1 MKLKQKLLVVNINE
15 FNYNFLLKQGKIFK
29 CKNIINFF
37 RTFNKSKTF
46 THDKIQHE
54 NLDPWVQEV
63 SINTGKNSKKHKI
76 KNLGEKL
83 NSNIVQIWDLISNKF
98 TVSVWGSMNSQLR
111 DNKNIKVFFPDPW
124 NFTSKIKPK
133 NLENLFLLPNYYA
146 KNYTNVKLFN
156 FIKYTF
162 RLIKILFTSS
172 FVVKYF
178 VSNFFFYFKNIF
190 FSKIPLNFKFFI
202 IFDIIS
208 LLILLNLE
216 KKNKSDCVFIF
227 LNSIAH
233 FQHNYWD
240 DEKNY
245 KNYFE
250 FLDKLF
256 YVLNK
261 HLLNYQ
267 SAVIYNGFTQ
277 KKIKPEYLL
286 RPYDPESLLLKLKI
300 TFLKSE
306 QNMTNGAILFFKN
319 EREQKYYYNKMKN
332 LTLGNL
338 YLFELKKINKK
349 SFFYKIRIKSNYT
362 KSKKLKFNR
371 KFNYYKTYKKSK
383 KNNQNYNLLD
393 EFKFIKTTGTHINQ
407 GHFFHKN
414 LNTKVKK
421 KFQNHFIFNIIKES
435 LNV

>member
-1 MKLKQKLLVVNINE
+1 MKQNQKLLVVNINE
-15 FNYNFLLKQGKIFK
+15 FNHNFLLKQSKIFK
-29 CKNIINFF
+29 CKNIIRFF
-37 RTFNKSKTF
+37 DSFKKSKTY
-46 THDKIQHE
+46 TLDKIQHE

-83 NSNIVQIWDLISNKF
+83 NSNIDQIWDLITKKF

-124 NFTSKIKPK
+124 NFTSKIKPE
-133 NLENLFLLPNYYA
+133 NLENLFMLPNYYA
-146 KNYTNVKLFN
+146 KNYTNIKVSS
-156 FIKYTF
+156 FIKNSIC
-162 RLIKILFTSS
+162 LMKIMFTSNLVLKH
-172 FVVKYF
+172 FF
-178 VSNFFFYFKNIF
+178 LNFFFYFKNIF
-190 FSKIPLNFKFFI
+190 FSKIPLNFKFFT
-202 IFDIIS
+202 IFDIIF

-216 KKNKSDCVFIF
+216 KKNKSNCVFIF

-245 KNYFE
+245 KNYFI
-250 FLDKLF
+250 FLYKLF
-256 YVLNK
+256 FVLNK
-261 HLLNYQ
+261 HLFNYK
-267 SAVIYNGFTQ
+267 SAIIYNGFTQ

-286 RPYDPESLLLKLKI
+286 RPYNPESLLKKLEI
-300 TFLKSE
+300 SFLKSE

-332 LTLGNL
+332 FILGNL
-338 YLFELKKINKK
+338 YLFELKKIDKK
-349 SFFYKIRIKSNYT
+349 RFFYKIRIKSNYR
-362 KSKKLKFNR
+362 KSEKLSFKRNFE
-371 KFNYYKTYKKSK
+371 YYKAYKKSK
-383 KNNQNYNLLD
+383 KNHNNYHLLN

-407 GHFFHKN
+407 GLFFYKN
-414 LNTKVKK
+414 INVKIKK